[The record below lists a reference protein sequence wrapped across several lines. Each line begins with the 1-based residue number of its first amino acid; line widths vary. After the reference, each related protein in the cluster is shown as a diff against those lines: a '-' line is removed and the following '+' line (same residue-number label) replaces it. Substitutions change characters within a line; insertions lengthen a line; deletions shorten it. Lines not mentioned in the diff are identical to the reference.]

1 MKLLIVT
8 AVAQFRDQVYEL
20 FKKANIESFSGSG
33 IDGYKNSQALL
44 KTSSWFPGEV
54 GGVGSHL
61 FFAFTSEEKV
71 DRLLQ
76 LVINFNQDLETD
88 NPLKMVVLP
97 VEKYV

>member
-8 AVAQFRDQVYEL
+8 AVAQFRDQVHEL

-33 IDGYKNSQALL
+33 IDGYKSSPALL
-44 KTSSWFPGEV
+44 KTSSWFRGEV
-54 GGVGSHL
+54 GGVESHL

-71 DRLLQ
+71 SRLLQ
-76 LVINFNQDLETD
+76 MLTDFNKDLETD